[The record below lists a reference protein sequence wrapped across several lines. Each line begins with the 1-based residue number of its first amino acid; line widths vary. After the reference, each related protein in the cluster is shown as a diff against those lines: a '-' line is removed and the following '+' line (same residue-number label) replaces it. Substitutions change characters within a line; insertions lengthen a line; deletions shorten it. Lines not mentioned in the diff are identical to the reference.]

1 VIYLTNRRLLP
12 NHAQQSHCHSW
23 ISQGS
28 TIQWLPYPKYH
39 APSLYAHSSSL
50 CPIKSSIRTSKN
62 TIASPIIHFEAVH
75 ILCHWNCLCRV
86 WSVLPQLLYP
96 LVSTSPNRKR
106 PYHSEVHARDQ
117 NLPPNITNYL
127 LAILNGA
134 SAVGRVVPNFIAD
147 YFGSLN
153 LLIVMGTGSGIL
165 AFSVFGADTSGG
177 SVVVAVLYGFFSG
190 GYQSLVGP
198 TLISMATHPS
208 EIGMRL
214 GIGTPDYDANI
225 ARGI

>member
-1 VIYLTNRRLLP
+1 LEVSLNPLSCLTNRRLLP
-12 NHAQQSHCHSW
+12 YHAQQSHCHPW
-23 ISQGS
+23 VSQGG
-28 TIQWLPYPKYH
+28 TIQWLPYPRYH
-39 APSLYAHSSSL
+39 APSLCAHSSSL

-75 ILCHWNCLCRV
+75 FLCHWNCLCRV
-86 WSVLPQLLYP
+86 WSVLPELLYP
-96 LVSTSPNRKR
+96 FVPTLLSGEQP
-106 PYHSEVHARDQ
+106 HHLEVHARDQ

-134 SAVGRVVPNFIAD
+134 SAVGRVFPNFIAD

-165 AFSVFGADTSGG
+165 AFSVFGADTAAG

-214 GIGTPDYDANI
+214 GIGTSD
-225 ARGI
+225 